1 MLETLEKI
9 IITQSQEPEK
19 DFLENFRKN
28 IPVMRT
34 EIKALSDSH
43 ERQFFDIEGSRNII
57 NAELLNDNTPT
68 EKHLNARFRMAMTL
82 ENVVNRHRLYRVT
95 KKSFSALEDVEKD
108 LDNYT
113 GKNIGNAIYG
123 N

>member
-1 MLETLEKI
+1 MCINKF
-9 IITQSQEPEK
+9 ITH
-19 DFLENFRKN
+19 LY
-28 IPVMRT
+28 
-34 EIKALSDSH
+34 
-43 ERQFFDIEGSRNII
+43 NII